1 WVIVDLLMTQPY
13 PFTHTA
19 DTGHAKASAAKRLCS
34 PHRHLLF
41 RYSTDQLESGR
52 QLGSYPETLV
62 LYRTGPAVSVPG
74 DSGKSGGARP
84 IQLCEGSRPWGS
96 IYANSM
102 VLGI

>member
-1 WVIVDLLMTQPY
+1 MDGKS
-13 PFTHTA
+13 
-19 DTGHAKASAAKRLCS
+19 DRRTGDRGL
-34 PHRHLLF
+34 
-41 RYSTDQLESGR
+41 
-52 QLGSYPETLV
+52 ETLV

-84 IQLCEGSRPWGS
+84 IQLFEGSRPWGS